1 MTKADKEGQRKAPIL
16 RFKGFTNDWEQR
28 KLEEVTLFIR
38 NGVTIKQ
45 NGSYGIPI
53 TRIESIS
60 TGTLNLSKVG
70 YADIQTD
77 KYKGYY
83 LKNNDIL
90 FSNIN
95 SLEHIGKVAFVQ
107 HLSLDVIHGMNLLNI
122 RINEK
127 SISSKFIYYQLL
139 IMKYNNLFKKI
150 AKPAVNQASIA
161 ISELKKLVIKV
172 PAVNEQCKIQALLTC
187 LEKIITLYDR
197 KLKLLSQVKKYFLD
211 NLFAKKEYPNLRF
224 KGFTDAWEQRKLE
237 NLSEHKGGTSIEKYF
252 SSDGLYKVI
261 SIGSYGLN
269 NEYIDQGIRAV
280 KNKTTESK
288 LVRSGQL
295 TMVLNDKTAN
305 GNLIGRC
312 LLISKDNEFIVNQR
326 TEIIIP
332 GPDLNENYAYY
343 YLNGPFRNKVK
354 KIAQG
359 GTQIY
364 VNYSSV
370 KRQKINYPIKNE
382 QIKISKL
389 LKIIKSLI
397 TLYEN
402 KQHHLTEIKKTLLN
416 TMFI

>member
-1 MTKADKEGQRKAPIL
+1 MNLYGNGAVSTLYIAFKANADINSDFLENLFSSNKWHNEVYKIAAEGARNHGLLNISPDDFFNIKITISKDSQEQSFISKFLRIFDNLLALYDRKLKLLSQVKKYFLDNLFTEKEYPNL
-16 RFKGFTNDWEQR
+16 RFKGFTDAWEHR

-122 RINEK
+122 RVNEK
-127 SISSKFIYYQLL
+127 SISSKFIYYRLL

-187 LEKIITLYDR
+187 LEKIITLY
-197 KLKLLSQVKKYFLD
+197 
-211 NLFAKKEYPNLRF
+211 
-224 KGFTDAWEQRKLE
+224 
-237 NLSEHKGGTSIEKYF
+237 
-252 SSDGLYKVI
+252 
-261 SIGSYGLN
+261 
-269 NEYIDQGIRAV
+269 
-280 KNKTTESK
+280 ESK
-288 LVRSGQL
+288 KQN
-295 TMVLNDKTAN
+295 LNK
-305 GNLIGRC
+305 
-312 LLISKDNEFIVNQR
+312 
-326 TEIIIP
+326 
-332 GPDLNENYAYY
+332 
-343 YLNGPFRNKVK
+343 
-354 KIAQG
+354 
-359 GTQIY
+359 
-364 VNYSSV
+364 
-370 KRQKINYPIKNE
+370 IKN
-382 QIKISKL
+382 
-389 LKIIKSLI
+389 
-397 TLYEN
+397 
-402 KQHHLTEIKKTLLN
+402 TLLN